1 MEEVQK
7 KPELKPKKDDNDEKY
22 LKLSFNII
30 TEFRGKGLSKEDS
43 FEFIR
48 FILIRYVAPI
58 SIFILSIAGLLSLI
72 LKYI

>member
-1 MEEVQK
+1 MKEVQNK
-7 KPELKPKKDDNDEKY
+7 SELKPKKDDNDEKY
-22 LKLSFNII
+22 LKLSFNIN

-43 FEFIR
+43 FDLIR

-58 SIFILSIAGLLSLI
+58 SIFILSIAGFLFLI